1 MSAGPA
7 SSARR
12 TRALRVALA
21 LAALGTTGA
30 APAAEDPPATSRV
43 MSQTD
48 IRQDL
53 FGRTIEGAYWHGAPF
68 TEELRRD
75 GTSHYRDDRG
85 ASTGT
90 LHFDGDALCFAYRD
104 STMNGGCFLVW
115 RRTANCYDFYP
126 FAGGV
131 LATAS
136 ELAIG
141 TGWTARVWRQDA
153 PAGCPQTPLS

>member
-1 MSAGPA
+1 MSAGPVRF
-7 SSARR
+7 ARR
-12 TRALRVALA
+12 AWVLRVALA
-21 LAALGTTGA
+21 LTALAITGA
-30 APAAEDPPATSRV
+30 APAAEDPPAESRG

-48 IRQDL
+48 IRQVL
-53 FGRTIEGAYWHGAPF
+53 FGTTIEGAYWHGAPF

-104 STMNGGCFLVW
+104 SIMNGGCFLVW
-115 RRTANCYDFYP
+115 QRTANCYDFYA
-126 FAGGV
+126 FADGV

-141 TGWTARVWRQDA
+141 IGWTARVWRQDA
-153 PAGCPQTPLS
+153 PAGCPLTPLS